1 MNSLELSTT
10 TADLTAPVISRSDV
24 LVVGGGPAG
33 VAAAVTAARSGA
45 KVTLLERYSSLGGLA
60 SGGMVLVLDDMIN
73 GQEITVTGIVS
84 EYVERL
90 QKLGLASR
98 PASR

>member
-1 MNSLELSTT
+1 MNSLDSQISLDLRTT

-45 KVTLLERYSSLGGLA
+45 
-60 SGGMVLVLDDMIN
+60 
-73 GQEITVTGIVS
+73 
-84 EYVERL
+84 
-90 QKLGLASR
+90 
-98 PASR
+98 